1 MMGGFGSGVK
11 SELYAA
17 KTVQY
22 QREYAH
28 QPVCNLFMLE
38 LVPKTAKRILDI
50 GCCMGGAGR
59 TLKQRQTCEVWGVEI
74 SPELARIA
82 TQHYEQVIVGDIED
96 DSVWH
101 QLPKGYFDCVICGE
115 VLEHLIAPNR
125 VLKRLHEVTVPD
137 CTLVLSVPHFGHAS
151 VIRKI
156 LRGDFDYEPTG
167 ILDDSHLRF
176 FSRKNLWRLLIESGW
191 LVTHSIAG
199 IVPNE
204 LPDNLRDALLH
215 SKWATP
221 ASLSETQIMGFAVA
235 ARPMPSDMAMG
246 NEPTDGLVSIIVLNW
261 NNLRYLRRC
270 VESIFAHTRPPFE
283 LIIVDNGST
292 DGSRRYLNELVRQH
306 RNVKVVLNE
315 RNIGAPA
322 GRNCGL
328 AVAEGDFIVFL
339 DSDTVVTE
347 NWLDNLLRWMEID
360 PTIGMVGPCSNF
372 ASGQQIEVNYRN
384 LKEMHEFAAKWCA
397 EHCGTGWETAALI
410 SFCVLMRRSVI
421 DAIGGMDARFGLI
434 MHEDIDHSLRARVAG
449 FRCWLA
455 LDAFVHHY
463 GNRTSGRLGVE
474 KMMDAAFPRFKEKWN
489 LPEEAE
495 KYRPRIMLVPELFDI
510 RRRPPKPKDL
520 YEPLPDP
527 STLKVLDGR
536 KFKPLIS
543 LCMIVK
549 DEADNLPRCLESVRG
564 IVDEI
569 VIVDTGSTDETPQI
583 AERYGAK
590 VIRYKWTGSFSD
602 ARNESLK
609 HAKGE
614 WILWLDADEALADG
628 KENLRKLLEANEE
641 YDGFILPMVSFVG
654 VRSHRE
660 GHVHPAF
667 RLFRN
672 LPGISFE
679 RNLHEQIVNSIKKV
693 KPDAKFGVLP
703 VWIEHYGYLRP
714 LVQRK
719 QKVARNLELARKDL
733 FANPFDPFAWYN
745 LGREYMRLSQWERA
759 FYCFRRALFYL
770 GDNFTPYLL
779 RCLCDAVECL
789 IRLDRHQQALA
800 FLKEGQQLPI
810 TTPDLWMLEG
820 KVRFAIGDWTG
831 ALKAFQKALQ
841 FPQQLPT
848 DFDWTEGSTSYG
860 AWHWMGLC
868 FQKMGQ
874 LGEALRCFGI
884 AIQQALMRQ
893 RYYEPAISSFVALAL
908 PQCRSP
914 MDLERLLEPFVPN
927 GFSAHPPLAV
937 LVAKAALS
945 QFPLPHSA
953 ISIAEQ
959 LVRVGGEGQ
968 GAREEKQIADYA
980 SRITHQS
987 PVDPIERQ
995 FVQAKLALLQHRY
1008 SEAAA
1013 IFAQV
1018 PLTAPEGAAAWNL
1031 RILAHALA
1039 GEWDEAFN
1047 ACGSDS
1053 LWQWLLRR
1061 WQGLTVPT
1069 NGEITYLPRELFPAL
1084 WENFRELLALLLQL
1098 QKFER
1103 YEQALPLLDVL
1114 VPDERER
1121 AELLG
1126 NLYGQFGFW
1135 EMALET
1141 LLPFAQD
1148 GGLTREGWR
1157 TLAKACQHKGFYEE
1171 AAAILLRLIES
1182 DERKDEAL
1190 ADYMALAGCY
1200 IAAGDNQRAEAVLAL
1215 AQQLAT

>member
-11 SELYAA
+11 DELYAT

-22 QREYAH
+22 QREYAQ

-38 LVPKTAKRILDI
+38 LVPKSAQRILDI

-59 TLKQRQTCEVWGVEI
+59 ILKQRQPCEVWGVEI

-82 TQHYEQVIVGDIED
+82 AQHYERVIVGDIED
-96 DSVWH
+96 DSVWQ

-115 VLEHLIAPNR
+115 ILEHLVAPDR

-156 LRGDFDYEPTG
+156 LRGEFDYEPTG

-176 FSRKNLWRLLIESGW
+176 FSRKNLWRLLMESGW
-191 LVTHSIAG
+191 LVTHSITG
-199 IVPNE
+199 IVPHD
-204 LPDNLRDALLH
+204 LPDDLRNALLLNGW
-215 SKWATP
+215 STP
-221 ASLSETQIMGFAVA
+221 TSLSETQIMGIAVA
-235 ARPMPSDMAMG
+235 ARPMPSDVAMG

-270 VESIFAHTRPPFE
+270 VESVFAHTRQPFE

-339 DSDTVVTE
+339 DSDTVVTK

-372 ASGQQIEVNYRN
+372 ASGQQIDVNYRN
-384 LKEMHEFAAKWCA
+384 LKEMHEFAEKWCA
-397 EHCGTGWETAALI
+397 QHFGTGWETAALI

-463 GNRTSGRLGVE
+463 GNKTSGRLGVE

-495 KYRPRIMLVPELFDI
+495 KYRPRIMLVPELFDP
-510 RRRPPKPKDL
+510 RRRPPQPKDL

-549 DEADNLPRCLESVRG
+549 DEAENLPRCLESVKG

-590 VIRYKWTGSFSD
+590 VIRFEWTGSFSD
-602 ARNESLK
+602 ARNESLR

-614 WILWLDADEALADG
+614 WILWLDADEALAEG
-628 KENLRKLLEANEE
+628 KERLQALLEENAD

-679 RNLHEQIVNSIKKV
+679 RNLHEQIASSIKKV

-703 VWIEHYGYLRP
+703 VWVEHYGYLRP
-714 LVQRK
+714 VVQRK
-719 QKVARNLELARKDL
+719 RKVARNLELAKKDL
-733 FANPFDPFAWYN
+733 HANPFDPFAWYN
-745 LGREYMRLSQWERA
+745 LGREYMRLNQWERA
-759 FYCFRRALFYL
+759 FYCFRRALFHL

-789 IRLDRHQQALA
+789 IRLNRHQQALA
-800 FLKEGQQLPI
+800 FLKEAQQLPI

-820 KVRFAIGDWTG
+820 KVRFAIGDWDG
-831 ALKAFQKALQ
+831 ALKAFQEALQ

-868 FQKMGQ
+868 LQKMGQ

-884 AIQQALMRQ
+884 AIQQALVRR
-893 RYYEPAISSFVALAL
+893 RYYEPAVNSFVSLAL

-927 GFSAHPPLAV
+927 AFSSHPPLAV

-945 QFPLPHSA
+945 QFPLPSSA

-959 LVRVGGEGQ
+959 LIGMAEERGENGN
-968 GAREEKQIADYA
+968 ALK
-980 SRITHQS
+980 
-987 PVDPIERQ
+987 VDPIERQ
-995 FVQAKLALLQHRY
+995 FVQAKLSLLQHRY
-1008 SEAAA
+1008 SEAAK

-1018 PLTAPEGAAAWNL
+1018 PLTEPEGVAAWNL

-1069 NGEITYLPRELFPAL
+1069 NGEIADLPQELLPAL
-1084 WENFRELLALLLQL
+1084 MENFRELLALLLQL
-1098 QKFER
+1098 QEFER
-1103 YEQALPLLDVL
+1103 YEQALDLLKWL
-1114 VPDERER
+1114 VPDEKER
-1121 AELLG
+1121 AEFLG
-1126 NLYGQFGFW
+1126 SLYGQFGFW
-1135 EMALET
+1135 DMVLET
-1141 LLPFAQD
+1141 LLPLAQD
-1148 GGLTREGWR
+1148 GGMSRESWR
-1157 TLAKACQHKGFYEE
+1157 LLAKACQHKGFYDE

-1200 IAAGDNQRAEAVLAL
+1200 IAAGDSERAEAVLAV

>member
-1 MMGGFGSGVK
+1 MSGGFGSGVK

-28 QPVCNLFMLE
+28 QPVCNFFMLE

-59 TLKQRQTCEVWGVEI
+59 TLKQRQACEVWGVEI

-82 TQHYEQVIVGDIED
+82 AQHYEKVIVGDIED
-96 DSVWH
+96 DSVWQ

-115 VLEHLIAPNR
+115 VLGHLIAPDR

-137 CTLVLSVPHFGHAS
+137 CTLVLSVPHVGHAS

-167 ILDDSHLRF
+167 ILDESHLRF
-176 FSRKNLWRLLIESGW
+176 FSRKNLWRLLMESGW
-191 LVTHSIAG
+191 LVSHSIAG
-199 IVPNE
+199 IVPSE
-204 LPDNLRDALLH
+204 LPDDLKDALLC
-215 SKWATP
+215 SQWATP
-221 ASLSETQIMGFAVA
+221 ASLGETQIIGFAVA

-270 VESIFAHTRPPFE
+270 VESVFAHTRPPFE

-292 DGSRRYLNELVRQH
+292 DGSRRYLSELVRQH

-328 AVAEGDFIVFL
+328 AVAEGDFIAFL
-339 DSDTVVTE
+339 DSDTVVTK
-347 NWLDNLLRWMEID
+347 NWLDSLLRWMEID
-360 PTIGMVGPCSNF
+360 PTIGMVGPCTNF
-372 ASGQQIEVNYRN
+372 ASGQQIDVNYRN

-397 EHCGTGWETAALI
+397 QHFGTGWETAALI

-495 KYRPRIMLVPELFDI
+495 KYRPRIMLVPELFDP
-510 RRRPPKPKDL
+510 RRRPPQPKDL

-527 STLKVLDGR
+527 STLTVLDGR

-549 DEADNLPRCLESVRG
+549 DEAENLPRCLESVKG

-569 VIVDTGSTDETPQI
+569 IVVDTGSTDETPQI

-590 VIRYKWTGSFSD
+590 VIHFEWTGSFSD
-602 ARNESLK
+602 ARNESLR

-614 WILWLDADEALADG
+614 WILWLDADEALAEG
-628 KENLRKLLEANEE
+628 KERLRALLEENNGIRPSSHAPRPA
-641 YDGFILPMVSFVG
+641 YDGFVLPMVSFVG
-654 VRSHRE
+654 MRSHRE

-679 RNLHEQIVNSIKKV
+679 RNLHEQIASSIKKV

-703 VWIEHYGYLRP
+703 VWIEHYGYLSP
-714 LVQRK
+714 LVRRK
-719 QKVARNLELARKDL
+719 QKVARNLELAKKDL
-733 FANPFDPFAWYN
+733 RANPFDPFAWYN

-759 FYCFRRALFYL
+759 FYCFRRALFHL
-770 GDNFTPYLL
+770 GDNFTPYLM

-789 IRLDRHQQALA
+789 MRLNRHQQALA
-800 FLKEGQQLPI
+800 FLKEAQQLPI

-820 KVRFAIGDWTG
+820 KVRFVIGDWSG
-831 ALKAFQKALQ
+831 ALKAFQRALQ

-848 DFDWTEGSTSYG
+848 DFDWTEGATSYG

-884 AIQQALMRQ
+884 AIQQALVRR

-927 GFSAHPPLAV
+927 GFSAHPPLAL

-945 QFPLPHSA
+945 QFPLPSSA
-953 ISIAEQ
+953 IPIAEQ
-959 LVRVGGEGQ
+959 LIGMTGERGEN
-968 GAREEKQIADYA
+968 GNVLK
-980 SRITHQS
+980 
-987 PVDPIERQ
+987 VDPIERQ

-1008 SEAAA
+1008 SEAAK

-1039 GEWDEAFN
+1039 GEWEEAFN
-1047 ACGSDS
+1047 VCGEDAI
-1053 LWQWLLRR
+1053 WQWLLRR

-1069 NGEITYLPRELFPAL
+1069 NSDGLDLPIAL
-1084 WENFRELLALLLQL
+1084 IPSLRENFRELLALLMQL
-1098 QKFER
+1098 QEFER
-1103 YEQALPLLDVL
+1103 YEQALDLFNWL
-1114 VPDERER
+1114 VSDEKER
-1121 AELLG
+1121 AEFLG
-1126 NLYGQFGFW
+1126 GLYGQFGFW
-1135 EMALET
+1135 DMVLET
-1141 LLPFAQD
+1141 LLPLAQD
-1148 GGLTREGWR
+1148 GGMSRESWR
-1157 TLAKACQHKGFYEE
+1157 LLAKACQHKGFYDE

-1200 IAAGDNQRAEAVLAL
+1200 IAAGDSQRAEAVLAL

>member
-1 MMGGFGSGVK
+1 MSGGFGSGVK
-11 SELYAA
+11 LGLYNANKVA
-17 KTVQY
+17 NY
-22 QREYAH
+22 QHAGFH
-28 QPVCNLFMLE
+28 QSVCTPPILE

-59 TLKQRQTCEVWGVEI
+59 TLKQRQACEVWGVEI

-82 TQHYEQVIVGDIED
+82 AQHYEKVIVGDIED
-96 DSVWH
+96 DSVWQ

-115 VLEHLIAPNR
+115 VLEHLLAPDR

-137 CTLVLSVPHFGHAS
+137 CTLVLSVPHVGHAS

-167 ILDDSHLRF
+167 ILDESHLRF
-176 FSRKNLWRLLIESGW
+176 FSRKNLWRLLLESGW

-204 LPDNLRDALLH
+204 LPDDLKDALL
-215 SKWATP
+215 
-221 ASLSETQIMGFAVA
+221 
-235 ARPMPSDMAMG
+235 
-246 NEPTDGLVSIIVLNW
+246 
-261 NNLRYLRRC
+261 
-270 VESIFAHTRPPFE
+270 
-283 LIIVDNGST
+283 
-292 DGSRRYLNELVRQH
+292 
-306 RNVKVVLNE
+306 
-315 RNIGAPA
+315 
-322 GRNCGL
+322 
-328 AVAEGDFIVFL
+328 
-339 DSDTVVTE
+339 
-347 NWLDNLLRWMEID
+347 
-360 PTIGMVGPCSNF
+360 GMVGPCSNF

-397 EHCGTGWETAALI
+397 QHFGTGWETAALI
-410 SFCVLMRRSVI
+410 GFCVLMRRSLI
-421 DAIGGMDARFGLI
+421 DAIGGLDTRFGLG

-495 KYRPRIMLVPELFDI
+495 KYRPRIMLVPELFDP
-510 RRRPPKPKDL
+510 RRRPPQPKDL

-527 STLKVLDGR
+527 STLTVLDGR

-549 DEADNLPRCLESVRG
+549 DEAENLPRCLESVKG

-569 VIVDTGSTDETPQI
+569 IVVDTGSTDETPQI

-590 VIRYKWTGSFSD
+590 VIHFEWTGSFSD
-602 ARNESLK
+602 ARNESLR

-614 WILWLDADEALADG
+614 WILWLDADEALAEG
-628 KENLRKLLEANEE
+628 KERLRVLLEENDGIRPSSHAPCPA

-654 VRSHRE
+654 MRSHRE

-679 RNLHEQIVNSIKKV
+679 RNLHEQIASSIKKV

-703 VWIEHYGYLRP
+703 VWIEHYGYLSP
-714 LVQRK
+714 LVRRK
-719 QKVARNLELARKDL
+719 QKVARNLELAKKDL
-733 FANPFDPFAWYN
+733 RANPFDPFAWYN

-759 FYCFRRALFYL
+759 FYCFRRALFHL
-770 GDNFTPYLL
+770 GDNFTPYLM

-789 IRLDRHQQALA
+789 MRLNRHQQALA
-800 FLKEGQQLPI
+800 FLKEAQQLPI

-820 KVRFAIGDWTG
+820 KVRFVIGDWSG
-831 ALKAFQKALQ
+831 ALKAFQRALQ

-848 DFDWTEGSTSYG
+848 DFDWTEGATSYG

-884 AIQQALMRQ
+884 AIQQALVRR

-927 GFSAHPPLAV
+927 GFSAHPPLAL

-945 QFPLPHSA
+945 QFPLPSSA
-953 ISIAEQ
+953 IPIAEQ
-959 LVRVGGEGQ
+959 LIEVTGERGGNGNVL
-968 GAREEKQIADYA
+968 K
-980 SRITHQS
+980 
-987 PVDPIERQ
+987 VDPIERQ

-1008 SEAAA
+1008 SEAAK

-1039 GEWDEAFN
+1039 GEWEEAFN
-1047 ACGSDS
+1047 VCGEDA

-1061 WQGLTVPT
+1061 WQGLTTTT
-1069 NGEITYLPRELFPAL
+1069 NGNGLDLPTAL
-1084 WENFRELLALLLQL
+1084 LPSLRENFRELLALLLQL
-1098 QKFER
+1098 QEFER
-1103 YEQALPLLDVL
+1103 YEQALDLLNWL
-1114 VPDERER
+1114 VSNEKER
-1121 AELLG
+1121 AEFLG
-1126 NLYGQFGFW
+1126 SLYGQFGFW
-1135 EMALET
+1135 DMVLET
-1141 LLPFAQD
+1141 LLPLAQD
-1148 GGLTREGWR
+1148 GGMSRESWR
-1157 TLAKACQHKGFYEE
+1157 LLAKACQHKGFYDE

-1200 IAAGDNQRAEAVLAL
+1200 IAAGDSQRAEAVLAL

>member
-1 MMGGFGSGVK
+1 MAGGFGSGVK
-11 SELYAA
+11 SELYNA

-59 TLKQRQTCEVWGVEI
+59 TLKQRQACEVWGVEI

-82 TQHYEQVIVGDIED
+82 AQHYEKVIVGDIED
-96 DSVWH
+96 DSVWQ

-115 VLEHLIAPNR
+115 VLEHLIAPDR
-125 VLKRLHEVTVPD
+125 VLKRLHEVTIPD
-137 CTLVLSVPHFGHAS
+137 CTLVLSVPHVGHAS

-167 ILDDSHLRF
+167 ILDESHLRF
-176 FSRKNLWRLLIESGW
+176 FSRKNLWRLLMESGW

-199 IVPNE
+199 IVPSE
-204 LPDNLRDALLH
+204 LPDDLKDALLC
-215 SKWATP
+215 SQWATP
-221 ASLSETQIMGFAVA
+221 ASLGETQIIGFAVA
-235 ARPMPSDMAMG
+235 ARPMPSDVAMG

-270 VESIFAHTRPPFE
+270 VESVFAHTRPPFE

-292 DGSRRYLNELVRQH
+292 DGSRRYLSELVRQH

-328 AVAEGDFIVFL
+328 AVAEGDFIAFL
-339 DSDTVVTE
+339 DSDTVVTK
-347 NWLDNLLRWMEID
+347 NWLDSLLRWMEID
-360 PTIGMVGPCSNF
+360 PTIGMVGPCTNF
-372 ASGQQIEVNYRN
+372 ASGQQIDVNYRN

-397 EHCGTGWETAALI
+397 QHFGTGWETAALI
-410 SFCVLMRRSVI
+410 SFCVLMRCSVI

-463 GNRTSGRLGVE
+463 GNRTSGRLGVA

-495 KYRPRIMLVPELFDI
+495 KYRPRIMLVPELFDP
-510 RRRPPKPKDL
+510 RRRPPQPKDL

-527 STLKVLDGR
+527 STLTVLDGR

-549 DEADNLPRCLESVRG
+549 DEANNLPRCLESVKG

-569 VIVDTGSTDETPQI
+569 IVVDTGSTDETPQI

-590 VIRYKWTGSFSD
+590 VIHFEWTGSFSD
-602 ARNESLK
+602 ARNESLR

-614 WILWLDADEALADG
+614 WILWLDADEALAEG
-628 KENLRKLLEANEE
+628 KERLRALLEENDGVRPSSHAPRPA

-654 VRSHRE
+654 MRSHRE

-679 RNLHEQIVNSIKKV
+679 RNLHEQIASSIKKV

-703 VWIEHYGYLRP
+703 VWIEHYGYLSP
-714 LVQRK
+714 LVRRK
-719 QKVARNLELARKDL
+719 QKVARNLELAKKDL
-733 FANPFDPFAWYN
+733 RANPFDPFAWYN

-759 FYCFRRALFYL
+759 FYCFRRALFHL
-770 GDNFTPYLL
+770 GDNFTPYLM

-789 IRLDRHQQALA
+789 MRLNRHQQALA
-800 FLKEGQQLPI
+800 FLKEAQQLPI

-820 KVRFAIGDWTG
+820 KVRFVIGDWSG
-831 ALKAFQKALQ
+831 ALKAFQRALQ

-848 DFDWTEGSTSYG
+848 DFDWTEGATSYG

-884 AIQQALMRQ
+884 AIQQALVRR

-927 GFSAHPPLAV
+927 GFSAHPPLAL

-945 QFPLPHSA
+945 QFPLPSSA
-953 ISIAEQ
+953 IPIAEQ
-959 LVRVGGEGQ
+959 LIGMTGERGEN
-968 GAREEKQIADYA
+968 GNALK
-980 SRITHQS
+980 
-987 PVDPIERQ
+987 VDPIERQ

-1008 SEAAA
+1008 SEAAK

-1039 GEWDEAFN
+1039 GEWEEAFN
-1047 ACGSDS
+1047 VCGEDA
-1053 LWQWLLRR
+1053 LWQWLLCR
-1061 WQGLTVPT
+1061 WQGLITPT
-1069 NGEITYLPRELFPAL
+1069 NGNGLDLPTAL
-1084 WENFRELLALLLQL
+1084 IPSLRENFRELLALLLQL
-1098 QKFER
+1098 QEFER
-1103 YEQALPLLDVL
+1103 YEQALDLLNWL
-1114 VPDERER
+1114 VSDEKER
-1121 AELLG
+1121 AEFLG
-1126 NLYGQFGFW
+1126 SLYGQFGFW
-1135 EMALET
+1135 DMVLET
-1141 LLPFAQD
+1141 LLPLAQD
-1148 GGLTREGWR
+1148 GGMSRESWR
-1157 TLAKACQHKGFYEE
+1157 LLAKACQHKGFYDE

-1182 DERKDEAL
+1182 DERKDEVL

-1200 IAAGDNQRAEAVLAL
+1200 IAAGDSQRAEAVLAL

>member
-1 MMGGFGSGVK
+1 MSGGFGSGVK
-11 SELYAA
+11 SELYNA

-82 TQHYEQVIVGDIED
+82 AQHYEKVIVGDIED
-96 DSVWH
+96 DSVWQ

-115 VLEHLIAPNR
+115 VLEHLIAPDR
-125 VLKRLHEVTVPD
+125 VLKRLHEVTIPD
-137 CTLVLSVPHFGHAS
+137 CTLVLSVPHVGHAS

-167 ILDDSHLRF
+167 ILDESHLRF
-176 FSRKNLWRLLIESGW
+176 FSRKNLWRLLMESGW

-199 IVPNE
+199 IVPSE
-204 LPDNLRDALLH
+204 LPDDLKDALLH
-215 SKWATP
+215 SQWATP
-221 ASLSETQIMGFAVA
+221 ASLGETQIMGIAVA
-235 ARPMPSDMAMG
+235 ARPMPSDVAMG

-270 VESIFAHTRPPFE
+270 VESVFAHTRPPFE

-292 DGSRRYLNELVRQH
+292 DGSRRYLSELVRQH

-328 AVAEGDFIVFL
+328 AVAEGDFIAFL
-339 DSDTVVTE
+339 DSDTVVTK
-347 NWLDNLLRWMEID
+347 NWLDSLLRWMEID

-372 ASGQQIEVNYRN
+372 ASGQQIDVNYRN

-397 EHCGTGWETAALI
+397 QHFGTGWETAALI

-434 MHEDIDHSLRARVAG
+434 MNEDIDHSLRARVAG

-495 KYRPRIMLVPELFDI
+495 KYRPRIMLVPELFDP
-510 RRRPPKPKDL
+510 RRRPPQPKDL

-527 STLKVLDGR
+527 STLTVLDGR

-549 DEADNLPRCLESVRG
+549 DEADNLPRCLESVKG

-569 VIVDTGSTDETPQI
+569 IVVDTGSTDETPQI

-590 VIRYKWTGSFSD
+590 VIHFEWTGSFSD
-602 ARNESLK
+602 ARNESLR

-614 WILWLDADEALADG
+614 WILWLDADEALAEG
-628 KENLRKLLEANEE
+628 KERLRALLEENDGIRPSSHAPRPA
-641 YDGFILPMVSFVG
+641 YDGFVLPMVSFVG

-679 RNLHEQIVNSIKKV
+679 RNLHEQIASSIKKV

-703 VWIEHYGYLRP
+703 VWIEHYGYLSP
-714 LVQRK
+714 LVRRK
-719 QKVARNLELARKDL
+719 QKVARNLELAKKDL
-733 FANPFDPFAWYN
+733 RANPFDPFAWYN
-745 LGREYMRLSQWERA
+745 LGREYLRLRQWERA
-759 FYCFRRALFYL
+759 FYCFRRALVHL
-770 GDNFTPYLL
+770 GDTFTPYLL
-779 RCLCDAVECL
+779 RCLCDAVQCL
-789 IRLDRHQQALA
+789 MQLNRPQQAIAL
-800 FLKEGQQLPI
+800 LRESQQLPI
-810 TTPDLWMLEG
+810 TTPDFWVLEG
-820 KVRFAIGDWTG
+820 QVRFALGDWAG
-831 ALKAFQKALQ
+831 ALRAFQGALS
-841 FPQQLPT
+841 FASQLPT
-848 DFDWTEGSTSYG
+848 NFDWTEGATSYG

-868 FQKMGQ
+868 HQKMGQ
-874 LGEALRCFGI
+874 LPDALQCFGR
-884 AIQQALMRQ
+884 AIQQALLRR
-893 RYYEPAISSFVALAL
+893 RYYEPAINAFVQLVL
-908 PQCRSP
+908 PQCATVD
-914 MDLERLLEPFVPN
+914 DLRQAIAPFVPD
-927 GFSAHPPLAV
+927 GLSSHPQLLV
-937 LVAKAALS
+937 LLAKAALS
-945 QFPLPHSA
+945 HYPLPTFALSV
-953 ISIAEQ
+953 AEG
-959 LVRVGGEGQ
+959 LLTEVAASVAGKSDLPSWDET
-968 GAREEKQIADYA
+968 EK
-980 SRITHQS
+980 R
-987 PVDPIERQ
+987 
-995 FVQAKLALLQHRY
+995 FVQGKLTLLSHRY

-1031 RILAHALA
+1031 RVLAHALA
-1039 GEWDEAFN
+1039 GEWEDAFA
-1047 ACGSDS
+1047 ACGEDA
-1053 LWQWLLRR
+1053 LWRWLLHR
-1061 WQGLTVPT
+1061 WQGSEPENLSVPT
-1069 NGEITYLPRELFPAL
+1069 EWLTSLR
-1084 WENFRELLALLLQL
+1084 ENFRELLALLLQL
-1098 QKFER
+1098 REFER
-1103 YEQALPLLDVL
+1103 YEQALSLLERL

-1126 NLYGQFGFW
+1126 DLYGQFGFW
-1135 EMALET
+1135 EMALEM

-1148 GGLTREGWR
+1148 GGLTRDGWR
-1157 TLAKACQHKGFYEE
+1157 TLAKACQHKGYYDE
-1171 AAAILLRLIES
+1171 AIAIWLRLVES
-1182 DERKDEAL
+1182 DEEKGEAL
-1190 ADYMALAGCY
+1190 ADYLSLAGCY
-1200 IAAGDNQRAEAVLAL
+1200 IAAGKSQQAQQVLAL
-1215 AQQLAT
+1215 VNQLR